1 MSVLLKIPWIST
13 PGLAARPGLAG
24 GEPMTNIPFAGDGS
38 IRLLGEELKIE
49 FSLGYQSNV
58 CVKFSQESMKS
69 SSNQESWNPVLG
81 KRN

>member
-38 IRLLGEELKIE
+38 IRLLGEELSAGE
-49 FSLGYQSNV
+49 NLMSFPL
-58 CVKFSQESMKS
+58 E
-69 SSNQESWNPVLG
+69 
-81 KRN
+81 